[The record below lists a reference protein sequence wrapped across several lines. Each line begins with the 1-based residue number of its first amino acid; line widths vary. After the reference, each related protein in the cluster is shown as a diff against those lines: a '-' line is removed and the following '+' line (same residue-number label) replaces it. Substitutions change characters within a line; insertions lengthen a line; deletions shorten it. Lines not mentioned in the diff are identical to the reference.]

1 MSCSPD
7 TIALLKQR
15 LEEAEQAYHDLQTG
29 RMPRVFVD
37 QNGERVEYTA
47 ANAYRLSTYI
57 AELKRRI
64 AACSG
69 LRGVGRP
76 MKVFL

>member
-1 MSCSPD
+1 MTCSPD

-15 LEEAEQAYHDLQTG
+15 LEQAEQAYHDLMTG
-29 RMPRVFVD
+29 QMARVIVD
-37 QNGERVEYTA
+37 QNGERIEYTA

-64 AACSG
+64 SACSG
-69 LRGVGRP
+69 IRTGRP
-76 MKVFL
+76 MKVYL